1 MSSVRR
7 VFYYLI
13 TLIALGILAGGAGVL
28 ISLLGNWLFRSAVTI
43 GEWHFNRQQLS
54 LGIAMVIIGGPLWA
68 WFWYNLSRQVNH
80 QSVEIGATTR
90 KLFLN
95 LILTASVLTSVIAGE
110 NFFKAWL
117 GGQAAERG
125 AAGNLATLAVA
136 LGIWVYHWKV
146 SEQEGHPSN
155 AARTLRRWYIY
166 IASGYGL
173 VWFCVAVVQL
183 VAACANLLPFWGGSL
198 ISSGSWGRA
207 ISANVPAIV
216 FSGALWAFHWFK
228 MASADLDS
236 TLRQVYLYLLA
247 ISGSAIAGLVAFIN
261 GVYKTL
267 AWALG
272 AAPNVQGVY
281 FQYLT
286 WTIPT
291 LAVSLGIWLY
301 HQTLA
306 REESG
311 QVEEKR
317 LSAKRVHYYIMS
329 FLGLGTLTAGLV
341 ILIGLILNLI
351 VNSLDPAIAIQN
363 GWWQKQLA
371 LSLSLLIAALPL
383 WWYYWNRIIGMA
395 DQGGIIE
402 WRARSRRIYL
412 YSIVAASFIA
422 LAAALVNL
430 VYQCLSTWMA
440 GNSGIELLN
449 KCRWS
454 LQSIL
459 VALPILIYHWQ
470 TARRDQHRGAESG
483 LSTKRI
489 SALVNTS
496 SVELIERLEKQL
508 GTAIRVLEYNDEE
521 NAEGTPAISDEQLAT
536 TVSEI
541 RAGTAPQV
549 MLIVRGGEIR
559 ILPYREKK

>member
-7 VFYYLI
+7 VFFYLI

-28 ISLLGNWLFRSAVTI
+28 ISLLGNWIFGSATTI
-43 GEWHFNRQQLS
+43 GQGHFNRQQLS
-54 LGIAMVIIGGPLWA
+54 LGIAMVVIGGPLWGL
-68 WFWYNLSRQVNH
+68 FWYNLGRQVNH

-95 LILTASVLTSVIAGE
+95 LILTVSILTAVIAGD

-125 AAGNLATLAVA
+125 AAGNLATMIVA
-136 LGIWVYHWKV
+136 LGVWLYHWQV
-146 SEQEGHPSN
+146 SEREGQPSK
-155 AARTLRRWYIY
+155 AAKTLHRWYVY

-173 VWFCVAVVQL
+173 VWFCVAVVQMI
-183 VAACANLLPFWGGSL
+183 AACTNLLPFWAGSL
-198 ISSGSWGRA
+198 VNNGSWGRE
-207 ISANVPAIV
+207 ISANIPGVV
-216 FSGALWAFHWFK
+216 FSEALWAFHWLR
-228 MASADLDS
+228 MASADRDS
-236 TLRQVYLYLLA
+236 TLRQVYLYLLS
-247 ISGSAIAGLVAFIN
+247 ISGSTIAGLVAFIN

-272 AAPNVQGVY
+272 AAPAYQGVY

-291 LAVSLGIWLY
+291 LAISLGVWLY

-306 REESG
+306 KEESL

-317 LSAKRVHYYIMS
+317 LSAKRVYHYIMS
-329 FLGLGTLTAGLV
+329 FSGLGTLTAGLV
-341 ILIGLILNLI
+341 ILIGLIFNLI
-351 VNSLDPAIAIQN
+351 VNSLDPAIAVQN

-371 LSLSLLIAALPL
+371 LSLALLVAALPL
-383 WWYYWNRIIGMA
+383 WWYYWNRIIDMA
-395 DQGGIIE
+395 DKGGIIE

-412 YSIVAASFIA
+412 YFIVAASFIG

-430 VYQCLSTWMA
+430 IYQCLSGLLA
-440 GNSGIELLN
+440 GFSGIEILN

-454 LQSIL
+454 LQSII

-483 LSTKRI
+483 LSPKRI

-496 SVELIERLEKQL
+496 SLGLIERLEKQL

-521 NAEGTPAISDEQLAT
+521 NAEATPAISDEQLAI

-541 RAGTAPQV
+541 RAGTAPQI
-549 MLIVRGGEIR
+549 MLIVRGGQIKM
-559 ILPYREKK
+559 IAYRENK